1 MSVPSNLV
9 PTRILQLPE
18 DPSPSDTGWM
28 MYVNNGVTYK
38 VQVNAVL
45 NVSGVPT
52 TRAIIAG
59 TGLTGGGTLASN
71 VTISV
76 APGGIGATEL
86 DNTGV
91 AAGVYGSSSALPI
104 LTVDANGRITA
115 ATTTP
120 FSVSGYV
127 PVTRQVI
134 AGTGLTG
141 GGALNANVTLSAVF
155 SNSVPLALGDAEAGV
170 ANVSARED
178 HVHPAVDLASTIET
192 TGVLGMVSGGTGV
205 AHTAPAAGSVAY
217 SDGSGIQL
225 TTVGILGQVL
235 VSTGAGAPDWGSA
248 LIVSDQ
254 PANYFYAGPTA
265 GPSAPTTFRT
275 MVNADLP
282 ASGVAANTY
291 GSASSV
297 PVFAVNSKGVVT
309 SVTNTTIAIGNS
321 NLANSAITINGNSV
335 SLGGSTTVT
344 ATATNALTIGTGLS
358 GTSYNGSSAVTI
370 AIANTGVTA
379 ASVGSASKTLTAT
392 VNAQGQLTALADTN
406 IAISN
411 TQVSGLGSA
420 ALLTA
425 GAAGGVATLD
435 GGGTVPTSQLPAAVL
450 GALKYQGT
458 WNASTNTPTLASGV
472 GTQGYYY
479 VVSVAGT
486 TNLDGITTWAV
497 GDWAIYSGTE
507 WQKIDN
513 TDAVTSVN
521 GYTGTV
527 VLSYTDVGA
536 TPATSGT
543 SILYGNGTGGTS
555 NVTIGTGIA
564 FAGGT
569 LSATGLGGD
578 VVGPASST
586 DNAIARFDLTTG
598 KLLQNSTVTVTDN
611 GDVSNANS
619 VVFDITPT
627 TLPTTQGTLYWD
639 NADSAQTLSLVM
651 EGGNAV
657 QQIGQEQ
664 YFRIKCSAAVTEG
677 QVVMFTGTVG
687 ASGGLTGAPATGLTA
702 STASYVM
709 GVATESGALNDWIYV
724 TSFGLVRNI
733 NTTGGA
739 ESWVDGDIL
748 YYNPAVTGGLTK
760 TLPTAPN
767 PKVQIAAVVHAASNG
782 SLFIRS
788 TFGGILGQYEGD
800 VGFTSLAANDLI
812 RRNAGN
818 TAWEN
823 VATIPNTQVS
833 GLGTMSTQAASSV
846 AITGGAING
855 TTIGGSTAAAGTFT
869 TCTATSFSGID
880 GGTF

>member
-9 PTRILQLPE
+9 PTSILQLPE
-18 DPSPSDTGWM
+18 DPSPSDLGWM

-45 NVSGVPT
+45 NVSGVPS
-52 TRAIIAG
+52 TRQVNAG
-59 TGLTGGGTLASN
+59 TGLTGGGDLSVN
-71 VTISV
+71 RTISV
-76 APGGIGATEL
+76 AVGGIGSTQL

-91 AAGVYGSSSALPI
+91 TAGVYGSSSELPI
-104 LTVDANGRITA
+104 ITVDANGRITA
-115 ATTTP
+115 ATTTS

-134 AGTGLTG
+134 AGTGLSG
-141 GGALNANVTLSAVF
+141 GGALNNNVTLNAVF
-155 SNSVPLALGDAEAGV
+155 SSSLPLALGAAAAGV

-178 HVHPAVDLASTIET
+178 HVHPAVNLASTIQT

-205 AHTAPAAGSVAY
+205 AHTSPAAGSIAY

-225 TTVGILGQVL
+225 STVGLAGQVL
-235 VSTGAGAPDWGSA
+235 VSQGASAPDWGSA

-254 PANYFYAGPTA
+254 PANYFYAGPTS
-265 GPSAPTTFRT
+265 GPDAPTTFRAI
-275 MVNADLP
+275 VNDDLP
-282 ASGVAANTY
+282 ASGVSANTY

-297 PVFAVNSKGVVT
+297 PVFAVNAKGVVT
-309 SVTNTTIAIGNS
+309 GVTNTTIAIGNA
-321 NLANSAITINGNSV
+321 NLANSSITIGSTAVSLGGTMATLTGTSISGSTNTLSNIGNSSLTNSTVTIGSTSLALGGTLTTLAGTTISGSTNTLSNIGNSSLTNSAITINGNSV

-358 GTSYNGSSAVTI
+358 GTSYDGSAAVTI
-370 AIANTGVTA
+370 AIASTGVTA

-458 WNASTNTPTLASGV
+458 WDASTNTPTLASGV

-486 TNLDGITTWAV
+486 TNLDGIASWAV
-497 GDWAIYSGTE
+497 GDWAIYSGTA

-536 TPATSGT
+536 QPVFTSQTANYVYAAPDGSAGVPSFRALVSADLPGLSGT
-543 SILYGNGTGGTS
+543 YIPYTGANAAIDLNAKTVVNIANLGVNTTS
-555 NVTIGTGIA
+555 VPTIKIRA
-564 FAGGT
+564 I
-569 LSATGLGGD
+569 GD
-578 VVGPASST
+578 
-586 DNAIARFDLTTG
+586 N
-598 KLLQNSTVTVTDN
+598 NSTSRIAMRGYSSD
-611 GDVSNANS
+611 ANS
-619 VVFDITPT
+619 SSMRVTK
-627 TLPTTQGTLYWD
+627 
-639 NADSAQTLSLVM
+639 
-651 EGGNAV
+651 
-657 QQIGQEQ
+657 
-664 YFRIKCSAAVTEG
+664 FR
-677 QVVMFTGTVG
+677 GTVG
-687 ASGGLTGAPATGLTA
+687 APQAPQSGDSLGKFELAGYGTTSSDGYAQA
-702 STASYVM
+702 SFE
-709 GVATESGALNDWIYV
+709 GVATENWGAIARGAKTLIKV
-724 TSFGLVRNI
+724 TP
-733 NTTGGA
+733 NTTTTQVTAVTVDQDSKATFAGA
-739 ESWVDGDIL
+739 M
-748 YYNPAVTGGLTK
+748 AVTGHTTFEGVTSTGATGTGNLVYSASPTFTGTLTCA
-760 TLPTAPN
+760 TL
-767 PKVQIAAVVHAASNG
+767 
-782 SLFIRS
+782 
-788 TFGGILGQYEGD
+788 
-800 VGFTSLAANDLI
+800 
-812 RRNAGN
+812 
-818 TAWEN
+818 
-823 VATIPNTQVS
+823 VAT
-833 GLGTMSTQAASSV
+833 
-846 AITGGAING
+846 
-855 TTIGGSTAAAGTFT
+855 
-869 TCTATSFSGID
+869 SGIS

>member
-1 MSVPSNLV
+1 
-9 PTRILQLPE
+9 
-18 DPSPSDTGWM
+18 M

-45 NVSGVPT
+45 NVTGVPS
-52 TRAIIAG
+52 TRQVNAG
-59 TGLTGGGTLASN
+59 TGLTGGGDLSVN
-71 VTISV
+71 RTISV
-76 APGGIGATEL
+76 AVGGIGSTQL

-91 AAGVYGSSSALPI
+91 TPGVYGSASALPI
-104 LTVDANGRITA
+104 LTIDANGRVTA
-115 ATTTP
+115 ATTTS
-120 FSVSGYV
+120 FSVAGFV

-134 AGTGLTG
+134 AGTGLSG
-141 GGALNANVTLSAVF
+141 GGALNNNVTLNAVF
-155 SNSVPLALGDAEAGV
+155 SSATPLALGAATAGV

-178 HVHPAVDLASTIET
+178 HVHPAVDLASIVET

-205 AHTAPAAGSVAY
+205 AHTAPAAGAIAY

-225 TTVGILGQVL
+225 STVGTLGQVF
-235 VSTGAGAPDWGSA
+235 VSGGAGAPSWGSA

-265 GPSAPTTFRT
+265 GPSAPTSFRA

-282 ASGVAANTY
+282 ASGVSANTY

-297 PVFAVNSKGVVT
+297 PVFTVNTKGVVT
-309 SVTNTTIAIGNS
+309 GVTNTTIAIGNA

-358 GTSYNGSSAVTI
+358 GSSYDGSA
-370 AIANTGVTA
+370 AITVAISNTGVTA

-479 VVSVAGT
+479 VVSVAGS

-497 GDWAIYSGTE
+497 GDWAIFGTAT

-521 GYTGTV
+521 G
-527 VLSYTDVGA
+527 
-536 TPATSGT
+536 
-543 SILYGNGTGGTS
+543 
-555 NVTIGTGIA
+555 
-564 FAGGT
+564 
-569 LSATGLGGD
+569 
-578 VVGPASST
+578 
-586 DNAIARFDLTTG
+586 
-598 KLLQNSTVTVTDN
+598 
-611 GDVSNANS
+611 
-619 VVFDITPT
+619 
-627 TLPTTQGTLYWD
+627 
-639 NADSAQTLSLVM
+639 
-651 EGGNAV
+651 
-657 QQIGQEQ
+657 
-664 YFRIKCSAAVTEG
+664 
-677 QVVMFTGTVG
+677 FTGTV
-687 ASGGLTGAPATGLTA
+687 ALTA
-702 STASYVM
+702 SDVGAQPVFTSQTANYVYAAPDGSAGVPSFRALVSADIPSLSGTYIPYTGATAAVDLNAKTVVNIANLGVNTTSVPTIKIRAIGDNNSTSRIAM
-709 GVATESGALNDWIYV
+709 RGYSSDANSSSMRVTKFRGTAGAPQAPQSGDSLGKFELAGYGTTSSDGYAQASFEGVATEAWGATARGTKTVIKV
-724 TSFGLVRNI
+724 TP
-733 NTTGGA
+733 NTTITQVTAVTVDQDSKATFAGA
-739 ESWVDGDIL
+739 M
-748 YYNPAVTGGLTK
+748 AVTGHTTFEGVTSTGATGTGNLVYSASPTFTGTLTCA
-760 TLPTAPN
+760 TL
-767 PKVQIAAVVHAASNG
+767 
-782 SLFIRS
+782 
-788 TFGGILGQYEGD
+788 
-800 VGFTSLAANDLI
+800 
-812 RRNAGN
+812 
-818 TAWEN
+818 
-823 VATIPNTQVS
+823 VAT
-833 GLGTMSTQAASSV
+833 
-846 AITGGAING
+846 
-855 TTIGGSTAAAGTFT
+855 
-869 TCTATSFSGID
+869 SGIS